1 MTVSVYLRVSMPRQ
15 EHLVE
20 DPEKYHKR
28 LAQLREAKR
37 RQRARERE
45 QKFRGAT
52 HHEQITEKTVAMTG
66 STANLLAS
74 MAQVEGV
81 TQGARIERLLLREEK
96 RKHPQLHSK
105 WEKPY
110 WG

>member
-1 MTVSVYLRVSMPRQ
+1 MSRQ
-15 EHLVE
+15 DHLVS

-37 RQRARERE
+37 RQRARERG
-45 QKFRGAT
+45 QRLRGAT
-52 HHEQITEKTVAMTG
+52 HHEQITEKTVAMTV
-66 STANLLAS
+66 STASLLAS

-81 TQGARIERLLLREEK
+81 TQGALIERLLLREAK
-96 RKHPQLHSK
+96 GKHPLFHSK